1 MPKIINRVGE
11 EYTTNEGYKI
21 KIVEY
26 FSALS
31 CTIQFE
37 DGAIRENIYFSCI
50 KNGSVRYII
59 DYVGKTYSTNQGYI
73 ITIIEY
79 ISFGNVTI
87 KFNDTNETILKNIRL
102 GDIKNGEVAN
112 PYHPNVCGVG
122 YYGDDSQ
129 SVRKNKKLS
138 KVKRTWRGM
147 LNRCYNKK
155 EQEKHPAYK
164 DVTVCKEWHNFQN
177 FAQWFEENWKP
188 YMQDWQLDK
197 DILVKGNKI
206 YSPETC
212 CFVPAEINSLFTKNK
227 PNEFY
232 NGVKKAGK
240 YRFLAQICIKNK
252 KTHLGTFDTSEEAFK
267 VYKVTKENYF
277 KELANNW
284 KKLISEKVY
293 QALINYKVE
302 NNGK

>member
-26 FSALS
+26 FSALN

-37 DGAIRENIYFSCI
+37 DGVIRENIYFSCI

-112 PYHPNVCGVG
+112 PYHKSVYGVG

-129 SVRKNKKLS
+129 SVRKNKKLN

-155 EQEKHPAYK
+155 EQEKHPTYK
-164 DVTVCKEWHNFQN
+164 DVIVCEEWHNFQN
-177 FAQWFEENWKP
+177 FAKWFEENWKP

-197 DILVKGNKI
+197 DILVEGNKV
-206 YSPETC
+206 YSPDTC

-252 KTHLGTFDTSEEAFK
+252 KTHLGTFDTSEEAFR

-293 QALINYKVE
+293 QALINYKVK